1 MKSLTVKTLF
11 EEKKDDLSLEIIA
24 GKEYLEKNK
33 ITSYDIFRPGLAL
46 AGYTGYFLS
55 DRIMIIGK
63 TETFY
68 LKTLKRDLKN
78 KRIGTVMRLG
88 TPCVIVSKKLEIDKK
103 FIEEATKRKIPILRT
118 PISTTPFI
126 HSLTAYLEFKLAP
139 TKFIQGTLV
148 DIYGVGVLF
157 MGEPGTGKSEC
168 ALDLIE
174 RGHRFVADDLIT
186 VIRRGDILVGAG
198 AEKSPRL
205 KHHIEIR
212 GVGIV
217 DIFRI
222 FGVKSVRLRKRIE
235 VIIELV
241 MWNKIKGDYERI
253 GLEKRKKEMLGVKI
267 PHIVIPLSPG
277 KNISVI
283 AEVIAMNYLLDLRGV
298 RPAVEYNQEL
308 RRILSEHEMPSV
320 HFDEE
325 DTE

>member
-1 MKSLTVKTLF
+1 MKTLSLQTLYD
-11 EEKKDDLSLEIIA
+11 EKKQDLALEIIC
-24 GKEYLEKNK
+24 GKEHLTSRK

-68 LKTLKRDLKN
+68 LKTLEPGVKDQ
-78 KRIGTVMRLG
+78 RIATVMKLG
-88 TPCVIVSKKLEIDKK
+88 TPALIVTKKLAVNRK
-103 FIEEATKRKIPILRT
+103 FIEEANRRKIPILRT
-118 PISTTPFI
+118 SQSTTPFI
-126 HSLTAYLEFKLAP
+126 HRLTAYLDFKLAP
-139 TKFIQGTLV
+139 TEHLQGTLV

-157 MGEPGTGKSEC
+157 MGKPGTGKSEC

-186 VIRRGDILVGAG
+186 IMRRGDILIGIG
-198 AEKSPRL
+198 AEKSDRL

-212 GVGIV
+212 GVGII
-217 DIFRI
+217 DIYRI
-222 FGVKSVRLRKRIE
+222 FGVKSVRLKKRIE

-241 MWNKIKGDYERI
+241 LWDDVKGELERI
-253 GLEKRKKEMLGVKI
+253 GLERKQREILGIGI

-283 AEVIAMNYLLDLRGV
+283 AEVIAMNYLLDLRGI
-298 RPAVEYNQEL
+298 RPAEEYDKEL
-308 RRILSEHEMPSV
+308 RRILSEHELPSV
-320 HFDEE
+320 HFDEDIE
-325 DTE
+325 

>member
-1 MKSLTVKTLF
+1 MKTLSLKTLYD
-11 EEKKDDLSLEIIA
+11 EKKDDLALEIITGA
-24 GKEYLEKNK
+24 EHLADRK

-68 LKTLKRDLKN
+68 LRTLERSVKDQ
-78 KRIGTVMRLG
+78 RIATVMKLG
-88 TPCVIVSKKLEIDKK
+88 APAVIVTKKLSINKK
-103 FIEEATKRKIPILRT
+103 FIEEANRRKIPILRT
-118 PISTTPFI
+118 SQSTTPFI
-126 HSLTAYLEFKLAP
+126 HRLTAYLDFKLTP
-139 TKFIQGTLV
+139 TEHLQGTLV
-148 DIYGVGVLF
+148 DIYGVGVLL
-157 MGEPGTGKSEC
+157 MGKPGSGKSEC

-186 VIRRGDILVGAG
+186 IVRRGDILIGAG
-198 AEKSPRL
+198 AEKSDRL
-205 KHHIEIR
+205 RHHIEIR

-217 DIFRI
+217 DIYRI

-235 VIIELV
+235 LIIELMLWDDV
-241 MWNKIKGDYERI
+241 KGDLERI
-253 GLEKRKKEMLGVKI
+253 GLEKKKKEILGIGV

-298 RPAVEYNQEL
+298 RPAEEYNREL
-308 RRILSEHEMPSV
+308 KRILSEREMPSV
-320 HFDEE
+320 HFDEDIE
-325 DTE
+325 

>member
-1 MKSLTVKTLF
+1 MKTLNLQTLYD
-11 EEKKDDLSLEIIA
+11 EKKQELALEIITGEEHLA
-24 GKEYLEKNK
+24 SRK
-33 ITSYDIFRPGLAL
+33 ITTYDIFRPGLAL

-68 LKTLKRDLKN
+68 LRTLDREVKDQ
-78 KRIGTVMRLG
+78 RIATVMKLG
-88 TPCVIVSKKLEIDKK
+88 TPAVIVTKKLGINKK
-103 FIEEATKRKIPILRT
+103 FIEEANRRKIPILRT
-118 PISTTPFI
+118 SQSTTPFI
-126 HSLTAYLEFKLAP
+126 HRLTAYLDFKLAP
-139 TKFIQGTLV
+139 TEHLQGTLV

-157 MGEPGTGKSEC
+157 MGKPGTGKSEC

-186 VIRRGDILVGAG
+186 IMRRGDILVGAG
-198 AEKSPRL
+198 AEKSDRL

-222 FGVKSVRLRKRIE
+222 FGVKSVRLKKRIE
-235 VIIELV
+235 LIIELV
-241 MWNKIKGDYERI
+241 LWDGVKGELERI
-253 GLEKRKKEMLGVKI
+253 GLEKKKKEILGIGI

-298 RPAVEYNQEL
+298 RPAEEYNKEL
-308 RRILSEHEMPSV
+308 RKILSEREMPSV
-320 HFDEE
+320 HFDEDIE
-325 DTE
+325 